1 MWCPWKELRTVPL
14 KSVKELCTPHPL
26 ALDFALGDQIEDLS
40 AAIGGPSAG
49 EDFFKKNYLT
59 SGMQTLLE
67 MGLKRLDGRDKQAVF
82 ELTQAMGGG
91 KTHTMI
97 AFGLLAKHPDLR
109 KQVVPEQAKR
119 CSFGTAHIVTFSG
132 RNYPDHFLW
141 GEIASQ
147 LGKLAEF
154 EKYWK
159 NGPAAPDETAWMKLL
174 GDEPT
179 LILLDELPPY
189 FENAITRSVGGGTLA
204 QVATAALSNLF
215 AAALK
220 LPRVCIVM
228 SNLSGSYERA
238 AADLHKVIR
247 NLEAEARRQAKPIT
261 PVELGGDEIYQIL
274 KKRLFA
280 KLASPLDIES
290 VADAYAA
297 AIAEAEKSKSIAKS
311 SEQIANDI
319 RQSYPFHPSIKDI
332 IALFRNNESYRQTR
346 GLMQF
351 VSRMIKSVWSR
362 QNGNVYLIGLQ
373 HLDLNDPDVREEIS
387 RISDLRGAI
396 ASDVAAGGS
405 SHAEVIDAQTNSDAG
420 SQVATILLA
429 SSLSTAVEAVKGL
442 TKQRM
447 LEFLV
452 APLRTALE
460 FSEAFEHL
468 RAAAWYL
475 HKDRSEAYYF
485 ANTENLTKRL
495 TSEAQRAPA
504 PKIDKE
510 LRRRL
515 EDIFKA
521 SRKNAYQELY
531 ALPTI
536 NEVKVNGPRALL
548 ILSPDATNPPEE
560 AKRFYE
566 GIVEKNN
573 LCILTGDSSDIV
585 SLEEK
590 TRMIWAVAKVKAEL
604 PESDSKQDELDEK
617 MEVAEQEFNA
627 TVTSIF
633 NRIWYPAK
641 SGLISAKLAMQF
653 NENTFNGEEQI
664 EKALSDIGA
673 SKLVVDFEKDPT
685 PWITRAEDMLWPQN
699 QQRVP
704 WRDVKRR
711 SLENPRWIWLPNN
724 GLEQLRKLAEQ
735 RGTWRSTEDGYIDKG
750 PFEKP
755 RTEVTVTEVQYAE
768 DTGEATL
775 EVAARHAGKAPEVY
789 WDTKTDVA
797 RSRERKLT
805 DNTFKTKAVRVWFLA
820 VDPSAAHE
828 TGTPARWSN
837 KLTIRHQCKEEL
849 GGKRKVALAVIPTGS
864 IRYTLNGANPK
875 EGSLYTEPF
884 EVGPEEVTVY
894 CYAEADDISATR
906 NFVLPKAGNTGV
918 QINPDLPARL
928 RKKIEC
934 ADTAQTF
941 SLLTRLRQAKATMSS
956 TTLDV
961 GQGDKAV
968 GVRFG
973 SGTVL
978 TTEAMEAAIALFRA
992 ALGDDHADVRLQ
1004 VKVTQFP
1011 WGRDLSTFVG
1021 EQGLVLAPNEV
1032 EQ

>member
-1 MWCPWKELRTVPL
+1 MPL
-14 KSVKELCTPHPL
+14 KSVKDLCTPHPL

-40 AAIGGPSAG
+40 TAIGDAAVG
-49 EDFFKKNYLT
+49 EAFFKKNYLT
-59 SGMQTLLE
+59 AGMQTLLE

-91 KTHTMI
+91 KTHTMV

-109 KQVVPEQAKR
+109 KLVVPDQAGR
-119 CSFGTAHIVTFSG
+119 CTFGSARVVSFSG
-132 RNYPDHFLW
+132 RNYPDHFVW

-147 LGKLAEF
+147 VGKPGEF

-159 NGPAAPDETAWMKLL
+159 SGPVAPDEAAWSKLL
-174 GDEPT
+174 GEDPI

-189 FENAITRSVGGGTLA
+189 LENAITKSVGGGTLA

-247 NLEAEARRQAKPIT
+247 NLENETRRQAKPIT

-280 KLASPLDIES
+280 KLPGMADVEA
-290 VADAYAA
+290 VADAFAA

-311 SEQIANDI
+311 TEQIANDI
-319 RQSYPFHPSIKDI
+319 RLSYPFHPSIKDI
-332 IALFRNNESYRQTR
+332 VALFRNNENYRQTR

-351 VSRMIKSVWSR
+351 VARMISSVWKRPSHD
-362 QNGNVYLIGLQ
+362 VFLIGLQ

-405 SHAEVIDAQTNSDAG
+405 AHAEVIDQQTNSDAG

-429 SSLSTAVEAVKGL
+429 SSLSTAIEAVKGL

-452 APLRTALE
+452 APLRPALD
-460 FSEAFEHL
+460 FAEAFEHL
-468 RAAAWYL
+468 RAEAWYL

-495 TSEAQRAPA
+495 ASEAQRAPG

-515 EDIFKA
+515 QIIFKPEK
-521 SRKNAYQELY
+521 KNAYQELY

-536 NEVKVNGPRALL
+536 DEVKVNGPRVLL
-548 ILSPDATNPPEE
+548 ILSPDATNPPAD
-560 AKRFYE
+560 AKKFYE
-566 GIVEKNN
+566 SIVEKNN

-590 TRMIWAVAKVKAEL
+590 TRMIWAVAKVKEEL
-604 PESDSKQDELDEK
+604 PESDPKQAELDEK
-617 MEVAEQEFNA
+617 LEAAEQDFNA

-641 SGLISAKLAMQF
+641 AGLSFAKLAMQF
-653 NENTFNGEEQI
+653 SENTFNGEEQI
-664 EKALSDIGA
+664 EKALIDIGA
-673 SKLVVDFEKDPT
+673 SKLVVEFDKDPT
-685 PWITRAEDMLWPQN
+685 QWIKRAEDMLWPEN
-699 QQRVP
+699 TKRVP
-704 WRDVKRR
+704 WRDIKRR

-735 RGTWRSTEDGYIDKG
+735 RGAWRSTDDGYIERG
-750 PFEKP
+750 PFENPK
-755 RTEVTVTEVQYAE
+755 TEVTVTEVHYVD

-775 EVAARHAGKAPEVY
+775 EVVPRNAGKAPEVY
-789 WDTKTDVA
+789 WDTKADVT
-797 RSRERKLT
+797 RSAGHKLS

-820 VDPSAAHE
+820 VDPSKAHE
-828 TGTPARWSN
+828 TGAATSWSN
-837 KLTIRHQCKEEL
+837 RLTLRHQCNEGV
-849 GGKRKVALAVIPTGS
+849 GGDRNVELAVIPAGA

-875 EGSLYTEPF
+875 EGTPYEKPF
-884 EVGPEEVTVY
+884 PIGPEETTVY
-894 CYAEADDISATR
+894 CYAEADGVAETR
-906 NFVLPKAGNTGV
+906 NFLIAKAGNTGV
-918 QINPDLPARL
+918 QVDPDHPARL
-928 RKKIEC
+928 RKKIDC
-934 ADTAQTF
+934 PDTAQTF
-941 SLLTRLRQAKATMSS
+941 GLLAKIRQAKAKTSS
-956 TTLDV
+956 LTLDV

-968 GVRFG
+968 SVRFG
-973 SGTVL
+973 SGTALTGEVL
-978 TTEAMEAAIALFRA
+978 EQAIAMLRS
-992 ALGDDHADVRLQ
+992 ALVDETADVRLQ
-1004 VKVTQFP
+1004 VKVIHFP
-1011 WGRDLSTFVG
+1011 WGRDLSTFVA